1 MDGSPYY
8 IKKEGKNKMICK
20 KCGHEN
26 TEDSNF
32 CQNCG
37 ADLREAYQPSRA
49 EAVQETAEET
59 REEATGEPR
68 EETAGEPMGEMPG
81 ETGLAQ
87 TEVNRGQTDTNTGYG
102 SGSSSGP
109 AKGPVYQNPGQ
120 SDATA
125 SMILGIVSIVM
136 CSSSVLA
143 MIAGVMAIVI
153 ANKAKRQGCENGAT
167 QAGTICGIIGICL
180 GGITTLIYIGSF
192 MWGFFSAM
200 MGW

>member
-8 IKKEGKNKMICK
+8 IKKERENKMICK

-37 ADLREAYQPSRA
+37 ADLREASQPSRV
-49 EAVQETAEET
+49 EAAQETVGEDREET
-59 REEATGEPR
+59 RDEVT
-68 EETAGEPMGEMPG
+68 GEPMGEAPR

-87 TEVNRGQTDTNTGYG
+87 TEVNRGQTETTNTGYG

-109 AKGPVYQNPGQ
+109 AKVPVYQNPGQ